1 MRVRQ
6 PSDGPDFSLK
16 KESVVKF
23 LLDNW
28 MLIAVAIASAVAL
41 FLPVMRKG
49 GSGLNAA
56 LAVQLINRDKAVV
69 IDVCEPAEYAAG
81 HVAGARNIPLG
92 RLEQQL
98 EAAVKNKST
107 PVILVCQA
115 GARAARAAS
124 IAQKLGYAN
133 AQALSGGL
141 RAWRDAQLPVEKA

>member
-98 EAAVKNKST
+98 EAAVKNKAT
-107 PVILVCQA
+107 PVILVCQV

>member
-1 MRVRQ
+1 M
-6 PSDGPDFSLK
+6 
-16 KESVVKF
+16 KF

-28 MLIAVAIASAVAL
+28 MLIAVAIGSAVAL

-49 GSGLNAA
+49 AGGLNAA
-56 LAVQLINRDKAVV
+56 LAVQMINRDKAVV

-81 HVAGARNIPLG
+81 HVAGARNIPLA

-98 EAAVKNKST
+98 ESVVKNKAT
-107 PVILVCQA
+107 PVILVCQV
-115 GARAARAAS
+115 GARAARAAA

-133 AQALSGGL
+133 AQALGGGL

>member
-1 MRVRQ
+1 MQGHQ
-6 PSDGPDFSLK
+6 PCDGPDFSLK
-16 KESVVKF
+16 KETLVKF
-23 LLDNW
+23 LMDNW

-56 LAVQLINRDKAVV
+56 LAVQMINRDKAVV

-98 EAAVKNKST
+98 EAAVKNKAT
-107 PVILVCQA
+107 PVILVCQV
-115 GARAARAAS
+115 GARAARAVS
-124 IAQKLGYAN
+124 IAQKLGYDN

>member
-1 MRVRQ
+1 M
-6 PSDGPDFSLK
+6 
-16 KESVVKF
+16 KF

-28 MLIAVAIASAVAL
+28 MLIAVAIGSAVAL
-41 FLPVMRKG
+41 FLPVLQKRG
-49 GSGLNAA
+49 GGLSAA
-56 LAVQLINRDKAVV
+56 LAVQMINREKAVV

-98 EAAVKNKST
+98 EGAVKNKAT
-107 PVILVCQA
+107 PVILVCQV

-124 IAQKLGYAN
+124 MAQKLGYTN

-141 RAWRDAQLPVEKA
+141 RAWREAQLPVEKA

>member
-1 MRVRQ
+1 MQGHQ
-6 PSDGPDFSLK
+6 PTDGSDFSLK

-28 MLIAVAIASAVAL
+28 MLMAIAITSAVAL

-49 GSGLNAA
+49 GGGLNAA
-56 LAVQLINRDKAVV
+56 LAVQLINREKAVV

-81 HVAGARNIPLG
+81 HVAGSRNIPLG
-92 RLEQQL
+92 FLEQQL
-98 EAAVKNKST
+98 EGSVKNKST
-107 PVILVCQA
+107 PVILVCQV

-124 IAQKLGYAN
+124 IAQKLGYTN

-141 RAWRDAQLPVEKA
+141 RAWRDAQLPVEKT